1 MSIFSLLFGKKNKPS
16 IASDNLNI
24 DMNQLGVY
32 VDNVQFTLPCNIK
45 ELEAF
50 FGTARKVRT
59 KVGMNYYW
67 DNTGVMCYTRDT
79 KTVHTLAVKVN
90 NSELSTA
97 EDKKMTLYRGILT
110 VNGMNWESVMR
121 TGSKTEFFF
130 RIVLGN
136 MSAVAEYGDF
146 MDDTVLSGVEIT
158 SDRTVGDNFGDIADQ
173 YGIN

>member
-1 MSIFSLLFGKKNKPS
+1 MSIFSLIFGKKKTPS

-32 VDNVQFTLPCNIK
+32 VGNVQFNLPCNIK

-50 FGTARKVRT
+50 FGGARKVST
-59 KVGMNYYW
+59 KVGMNFYW
-67 DNTGVMCYTRDT
+67 DNTGVMCYTRDG

-90 NSELSTA
+90 DSELSTS
-97 EDKKMTLYRGILT
+97 EDKKMTLYRGVLT
-110 VNGMNWESVMR
+110 VNGMEWESVMR

-130 RIVLGN
+130 RIPLGR
-136 MSAVAEYGDF
+136 MSAVSEYGDF

-158 SDRTVGDNFGDIADQ
+158 SDATIDSNFESIAKEFPV
-173 YGIN
+173 